1 MQEVTIT
8 RPDDWHLHLR
18 DGDAMRSVVPYSAR
32 QFHRALVMPNLRPP
46 ITTTDM
52 ALTYRKRILAA
63 VPAGLDF
70 QPFMTLY
77 LTDNTMPDEIWKA
90 QESGVILAAKLYPAG
105 ATTNSDNG
113 VTNIGKIFDVLGA
126 MEEAGLVLSIHG
138 EVTDQEVDIFDRE
151 KVFIDRVLW
160 EIAERFPKLRIV
172 LEHITTS
179 DAVDFVEL
187 CENNVA
193 ATITA
198 NHLLENRNA
207 IFKGG
212 ICPHYYCLPI
222 LKQEDHRQ
230 ALLQVVAS
238 GNPKFFL
245 GTDSAPHPFQQK
257 ENACGCAGCFTA
269 YVALELYA
277 TAFESVGALDKLE
290 GFASFY
296 GADFYGFRSL
306 PRTAGTVT
314 LVKDDQGE
322 TVPEVLEFGNS
333 GVVPFMAG
341 KKLFW
346 KIAR

>member
-1 MQEVTIT
+1 MQKITIT

-18 DGDAMRSVVPYSAR
+18 DSNAMQSVVPYSAR

-52 ALTYRKRILAA
+52 ALAYRKRILAA
-63 VPAGLDF
+63 VPVGLDF

-105 ATTNSDNG
+105 ATTNSDSG
-113 VTNIGKIFDVLGA
+113 VTNIGKIFDVLGT

-138 EVTDQEVDIFDRE
+138 EVTDLEVDIFDRE
-151 KVFIDRVLW
+151 KAFIDRILW
-160 EIAERFPKLRIV
+160 KIVERFPSLRIT

-179 DAVDFVEL
+179 DAVEFVEL
-187 CENNVA
+187 CGDNVA

-198 NHLLENRNA
+198 HHLLCNRNA
-207 IFKGG
+207 LFRGG
-212 ICPHYYCLPI
+212 IQPHSFCLPI
-222 LKQEDHRQ
+222 LKREEHRQ
-230 ALLQVVAS
+230 ALLQAVAS

-257 ENACGCAGCFTA
+257 ESACGCAGCFTA
-269 YVALELYA
+269 YAALELYV

-290 GFASFY
+290 GFASLY
-296 GADFYGFRSL
+296 GADFYEL
-306 PRTAGTVT
+306 PRTTETVT
-314 LVKDDQGE
+314 LVKDNQGE
-322 TVPEVLEFGNS
+322 TIPEILKFGDF
-333 GVVPFMAG
+333 GVVPFMTG

-346 KIAR
+346 KIAL